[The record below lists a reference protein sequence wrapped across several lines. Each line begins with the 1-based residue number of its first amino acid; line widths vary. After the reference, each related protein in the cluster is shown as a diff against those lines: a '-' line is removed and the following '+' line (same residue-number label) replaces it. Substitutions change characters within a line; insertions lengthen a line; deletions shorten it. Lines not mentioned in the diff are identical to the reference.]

1 MFLTD
6 EGGLSEDGG
15 SDQPPS
21 GEHGTHHC
29 LLNLSHISSPGQKRK
44 VHLLPFFSLTLTLNV
59 LTKSLAP
66 LLLCFFVFFP
76 TQFLPISSFPY
87 PPCLF
92 SHPTISTFAVLYF
105 SLLFFASFPP
115 FHFFLH
121 FFSCDVSTCS
131 SFSLF
136 PAPLYHDNCHYYHFT
151 PNHSLNKF
159 SLFPFLTLTPRN
171 AVATSVAFWVSMAP

>member
-44 VHLLPFFSLTLTLNV
+44 VHLLPFFSLSLTLNV

-66 LLLCFFVFFP
+66 LLLCFFVFFSNS
-76 TQFLPISSFPY
+76 ISSNFFISISSLFVLSPHYLHLCCALFPL
-87 PPCLF
+87 LF
-92 SHPTISTFAVLYF
+92 SCFLSSFLFFF
-105 SLLFFASFPP
+105 SLLFST
-115 FHFFLH
+115 
-121 FFSCDVSTCS
+121 DVSSCS
-131 SFSLF
+131 SLSLF
-136 PAPLYHDNCHYYHFT
+136 PELYHDNCHYYQFT
-151 PNHSLNKF
+151 PNHSLNN

-171 AVATSVAFWVSMAP
+171 AVATSVVFWVSMVP